1 MDKTIKQVAANNK
14 VMLSWREI
22 ATYAVGGLSIGATA
36 ALGVGVYVANNYFKP
51 KKKKKKSTTPTLT
64 SFKFQYPS
72 VMCINGIVYFTQ
84 LPSQKFKVPSNNNI
98 LFTIAADSGI
108 QINPTFGLY
117 ACNADK
123 ITDSDNKPY
132 PPSENKGSYKVKKDK
147 TSTFTVDVPVSQKP
161 NIIDTDVYVFST
173 QGAAGA
179 PIFVAFGK
187 IATGEKPVLTPF
199 IVDDSGVSSYA
210 AGNYDMYRIDEFVNE
225 PGSPSSIRSDD
236 DMGSYGGGF
245 DTGAAPTPATAPTDV
260 TIDF

>member
-22 ATYAVGGLSIGATA
+22 ATYAVGGLSLGATA

-51 KKKKKKSTTPTLT
+51 KKKKKKTTTPTLT

-147 TSTFTVDVPVSQKP
+147 TSTFTVDVPEDQKKK
-161 NIIDTDVYVFST
+161 NFIDTDVYVFST
-173 QGAAGA
+173 QGA
-179 PIFVAFGK
+179 PIFVTIGK
-187 IATGEKPVLTPF
+187 NPKLTQF

-210 AGNYDMYRIDEFVNE
+210 AGNYDMYRMDEFVNE

-236 DMGSYGGGF
+236 DMGSYGA
-245 DTGAAPTPATAPTDV
+245 TYPTAPTPATAPTDV
-260 TIDF
+260 TIDI